1 MKEYIVKLTQT
12 EAEALTYM
20 VGGMTGDTPIFDHK
34 MFKQFENTVFI
45 ENNIRY
51 NYNIRCN
58 SSTLKYYG
66 T

>member
-20 VGGMTGDTPIFDHK
+20 VGGMTENTPIFNYK
-34 MFKQFENTVFI
+34 MFKQFENTVFLD
-45 ENNIRY
+45 NNIRY
-51 NYNIRCN
+51 NHHIRCN
-58 SSTLKYYG
+58 RSTLKYYG